1 MNNSILKDNGYQ
13 TIISEFWENW
23 KLQKGNFINLSMWW
37 DIGKK
42 RIKSL
47 IIDYCKEKRRTERTY
62 IQHLKRIEKHLTHLS
77 ELGQMGDTTELFNI
91 QDKIKEYEYKQLNGA
106 RIRAKVQEIEQ
117 GERCTSYFV
126 NLEKQR
132 ANNKQMNSLLTEDG
146 TLVETQD
153 EILKET
159 TNFYKRLYTPE
170 KTDDLAQDY
179 LLNKLKQNLTDE
191 DKDSIEGEIT
201 LTEILIAIKALA
213 NEKSPGYDGLTA
225 EFYKTFSSVIGN
237 DLVDVINNGFQ
248 KGELSITMR
257 RG

>member
-1 MNNSILKDNGYQ
+1 MD
-13 TIISEFWENW
+13 
-23 KLQKGNFINLSMWW
+23 
-37 DIGKK
+37 
-42 RIKSL
+42 
-47 IIDYCKEKRRTERTY
+47 
-62 IQHLKRIEKHLTHLS
+62 
-77 ELGQMGDTTELFNI
+77 DTTELFNI

-126 NLEKQR
+126 NIEKQR

-146 TLVETQD
+146 TLVE
-153 EILKET
+153 ILKET
-159 TNFYKRLYTPE
+159 TNFYKRLYTSE

-201 LTEILIAIKALA
+201 LTDILIAIKSVA
-213 NEKSPGYDGLTA
+213 NAKSPGCDGLTA

-257 RG
+257 RGGGGGGGDRFNSKRGGGGGEKTSQKLATDIVIKL